1 MKKLLSL
8 SFCLL
13 FGCTPSSPELSLE
26 GAAAEI
32 FSADSTEG
40 LAGGESQYVK
50 LDPMEAKVKL
60 ISLTAEPLEG
70 TQVATDAEILKFPF
84 IKVEFDKANFV
95 KVLRCRSD
103 KSGFFVDTHQKQTF
117 EQFAASVPY
126 ASPMGSLRYQTYWN
140 QAHRFDVS
148 GCVSMGTHVV
158 RERIFDLAAP
168 TGQWYYL
175 LNPCVAQSFSST
187 GKEECSARLVKT
199 KVMDFTSDVNAA
211 VLSQAQKITNL
222 EHRTLALSERMY
234 VLTTQIAGETEYCE
248 TQAAIDAHN
257 ASIDQG
263 WKKII
268 GGVAGAVLGFALS
281 PFLGPTAIRH
291 GLKVGMEVFSD
302 GKTAMERYIQRL
314 DCKKAE
320 ALLERFGQYEQDL
333 VNLALEAKELRDSM
347 ATYHNGLAIRNQEI
361 SNAYNEMAS
370 CQCVPTSF

>member
-1 MKKLLSL
+1 MKKLLLLSL
-8 SFCLL
+8 CLL
-13 FGCTPSSPELSLE
+13 FGCTPSTLDLSLE
-26 GAAAEI
+26 GAAAEV
-32 FSADSTEG
+32 FSADSKEIS
-40 LAGGESQYVK
+40 AGESQHVK
-50 LDPMEAKVKL
+50 LDPMEARVKL
-60 ISLTAEPLEG
+60 ISLTVQPLEG
-70 TQVATDAEILKFPF
+70 AQVATDAKEILEFPF

-103 KSGFFVDTHQKQTF
+103 KSGFFVDTNQKQTF

-175 LNPCVAQSFSST
+175 LNPCVAKSFSST
-187 GKEECSARLVKT
+187 GKEECSAHLVKT

-211 VLSQAQKITNL
+211 VLGQAQKITNL

-234 VLTTQIAGETEYCE
+234 VLTTQIAGETEFCE
-248 TQAAIDAHN
+248 TNAAIDAHN
-257 ASIDQG
+257 TSIDQG

-291 GLKVGMEVFSD
+291 GLKYGMEVFSD
-302 GKTAMERYIQRL
+302 GKTSMERYIQSL

-320 ALLERFGQYEQDL
+320 ALLEQFGQHEKDL
-333 VNLALEAKELRDSM
+333 VDLALEAKELRDSM
-347 ATYHNGLAIRNQEI
+347 ANHHSGLAIRNQEI